1 VGDESAFDQSGF
13 RVRFGWGERDAA
25 LLVPLAARVVIVD
38 VLRFT
43 TAVSVAIEQGA
54 TVYPYRWRDESAAAF
69 AEQHSAQLAGD
80 WGKDGPSL
88 SPLSLRALN
97 AGDRLVLPSPNGATL
112 TLLAAEHRAEVM
124 AGSLRNSSAVAKHCR
139 QPGVVAVI
147 AAGERWTDGSLRP
160 CVEDMVGAGAVL
172 SALAADECSPEALAA
187 VAAFHGART
196 ELEPRLRECGSGREL
211 VERSFADD
219 ITMAAELDATGTC
232 PILRDGAYVDRT
244 SAP

>member
-1 VGDESAFDQSGF
+1 MADESAFDQSGF

-25 LLVPLAARVVIVD
+25 LLAPRVVIVD

-54 TVYPYRWRDESAAAF
+54 TVYPYRWHDESAAAF
-69 AEQHSAQLAGD
+69 AEQHGAQLAGG
-80 WGKDGPSL
+80 WGKEGPSL

-112 TLLAAEHRAEVM
+112 TLLAAEHGAEVL
-124 AGSLRNSSAVAKHCR
+124 AGSLRNASAVAKHCR

-147 AAGERWTDGSLRP
+147 AAGERWADGSLRP
-160 CVEDMVGAGAVL
+160 CVEDLVGAGAVL

-187 VAAFHGART
+187 VAAFHGARAG
-196 ELEPRLRECGSGREL
+196 LEPRLRECGSGREL
-211 VERSFADD
+211 VERGFADD
-219 ITMAAELDATGTC
+219 ITMAAEVDATRMY
-232 PILRDGAYVDRT
+232 PVLRDGAYVDG
-244 SAP
+244 AGAQ